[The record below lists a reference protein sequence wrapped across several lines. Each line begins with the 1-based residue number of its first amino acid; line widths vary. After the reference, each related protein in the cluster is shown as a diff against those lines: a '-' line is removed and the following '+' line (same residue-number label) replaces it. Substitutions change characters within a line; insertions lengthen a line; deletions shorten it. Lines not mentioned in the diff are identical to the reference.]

1 MMILPSFGPSRAL
14 SPDHD
19 RILASERGDG
29 AAVVVVRCAHRNLVD
44 DLEGEG
50 ECVVGIS

>member
-1 MMILPSFGPSRAL
+1 MYHIMMILPSFGSSRAL

-29 AAVVVVRCAHRNLVD
+29 AAVVVRRAHRNLVD

-50 ECVVGIS
+50 EIL